1 VHFENT
7 EKMTA
12 LCTIENKNAKQ
23 KLGVF
28 YVSIKYFG

>member
-1 VHFENT
+1 MK
-7 EKMTA
+7 KMTA
-12 LCTIENKNAKQ
+12 LCTTENKNAKQ